1 MSAELDDLV
10 NVVQRW
16 ESLGL
21 LEGLPIQD
29 KVELAQIY
37 DNATRLALSEIKL
50 KRVPKDVSDL
60 MDETFIPICRR
71 LYKRVGV
78 NFNITNMMSELLES
92 INNNIKDLN
101 KNNNE
106 LIEDPV
112 VNFCIDFA
120 DNYQDEITNVNTLSD
135 EEYVKRVGVLLDT
148 LKNVLLS
155 DEFISNI
162 EQDGIESKLV
172 YSKTKKTKSQVRYN
186 NQYIAKNY
194 LLSVLTNLNK
204 GN

>member
-1 MSAELDDLV
+1 MSTELDDLV

-71 LYKRVGV
+71 LYKRVGT
-78 NFNITNMMSELLES
+78 NFNITTMMSDLLES
-92 INNNIKDLN
+92 INNNINDLKKVN
-101 KNNNE
+101 SE
-106 LIEDPV
+106 SIEDPV
-112 VNFCIDFA
+112 VSFCIDFA

-135 EEYVKRVGVLLDT
+135 EEYVKRVDVLLGT
-148 LKNVLLS
+148 LKSVLLN
-155 DEFISNI
+155 DEFVSNI

-172 YSKTKKTKSQVRYN
+172 YSKTKRTKSQVRYN

-194 LLSVLTNLNK
+194 LLSFLSNLNK

>member
-106 LIEDPV
+106 SIEDPV